1 MSRSAWKARCWSW
14 PDGRSLLSDA
24 VSLNPDNATM
34 LDFIYQTAALAG
46 GRIGFENAAR
56 LGNLAGDLLWHVLP
70 DRRTLAV
77 TAITERLGLEPEQA
91 RLVARQSFRHTG
103 RSFLETFLTKRVD
116 WRFLHERVT
125 FEPRERFE
133 TMLRT
138 QGPAILTTAHVGAW
152 ELIAGVMGLCV
163 RDRPMGVVVR
173 EGKDRALNRMLKRQ
187 RGRSGIAVIG
197 HRNAAMAVLRLLRK
211 GGGCAF
217 LVDHNAMQ
225 REAVFIPFLGKAA
238 AVNAGP
244 ALLALRAG
252 ATVWPCFMLRGPQGG
267 YVLETHAPLHT
278 RELHGTQEEKIAAI
292 ATFYT
297 AAVEDVVR
305 RCPEQWLWMH
315 KRWKTRP
322 LGESA
327 Q

>member
-1 MSRSAWKARCWSW
+1 
-14 PDGRSLLSDA
+14 
-24 VSLNPDNATM
+24 M
-34 LDFIYQTAALAG
+34 LDFIYQSAALAG
-46 GRIGFENAAR
+46 GWIGFENASR
-56 LGNLAGDLLWHVLP
+56 LGDLAGDLLWHVLP
-70 DRRTLAV
+70 ARRKVAV
-77 TAITERLGLEPEQA
+77 AAVSERLGLEREQA
-91 RLVARQSFRHTG
+91 RQVARQSFRHTG
-103 RSFLETFLTKRVD
+103 RSFLETFLTRRVD

-125 FEPRERFE
+125 FEPPGRFE

-138 QGPAILTTAHVGAW
+138 QGPAIMTTAHVGAW
-152 ELIAGVMGLCV
+152 ELFAGVMALCV
-163 RDRPMGVVVR
+163 KDRPMGVLVR
-173 EGKDRALNRMLKRQ
+173 EGKDRALNRMLRRQ
-187 RGRSGIAVIG
+187 RGRPGIEVIG
-197 HRNAAMAVLRLLRK
+197 HRNAALAVLRLLRK

-252 ATVWPCFMLRGPQGG
+252 ATIWPCFMLRRPEGG
-267 YVLETHAPLHT
+267 YLLETHSPLLT
-278 RELHGTQEEKIAAI
+278 RELQGAQQEKVATVAA
-292 ATFYT
+292 FYT

-305 RCPEQWLWMH
+305 RHPEQWLWMH

-322 LGESA
+322 HEEDA